1 MSDVIIR
8 YIIEYRDDIYGWTGS
23 MTVLTAYALTTFK
36 IDELMLI
43 DILNIYGSLS
53 IGYICYKKRVW
64 QAFILEVA
72 WFGISIYSFIDR
84 V

>member
-1 MSDVIIR
+1 MSEIIIR
-8 YIIEYRDDIYGWTGS
+8 YITEYKDDIYGWTGS

>member
-8 YIIEYRDDIYGWTGS
+8 YISEYRDDIYGWTGS
-23 MTVLTAYALTTFK
+23 MTVLTAYTLTTFK

>member
-1 MSDVIIR
+1 MCDVIIR
-8 YIIEYRDDIYGWTGS
+8 YIKEYKDDIYGWTGS
-23 MTVLTAYALTTFK
+23 ITVLTAYALTTFK

-72 WFGISIYSFIDR
+72 WFGISIYSFIDM